1 MMAACSKDETGR
13 GEVERV
19 LFSNNLSEKI
29 FEKIATKRGVR
40 SLIFPISPVV
50 HAPMLLHLVSVA
62 AAGLYA
68 SVSLSPDSGL
78 ASLSRP
84 ITVSGLGEPATL
96 RAQLDTAAQ
105 RAVRQAVRSTASQQ
119 QLEEA
124 FVMQTSAGG
133 RFDSIDEWD
142 SLISSSWAFSD
153 DEMVDTT
160 SRLAVDDY
168 YLMR

>member
-1 MMAACSKDETGR
+1 M
-13 GEVERV
+13 
-19 LFSNNLSEKI
+19 
-29 FEKIATKRGVR
+29 
-40 SLIFPISPVV
+40 
-50 HAPMLLHLVSVA
+50 
-62 AAGLYA
+62 
-68 SVSLSPDSGL
+68 SPDSSL
-78 ASLSRP
+78 AALPRP
-84 ITVSGLGEPATL
+84 ITVSGLGDPATL

-105 RAVRQAVRSTASQQ
+105 GADRQAVHSTASQQ

-133 RFDSIDEWD
+133 RSDSIDEWD